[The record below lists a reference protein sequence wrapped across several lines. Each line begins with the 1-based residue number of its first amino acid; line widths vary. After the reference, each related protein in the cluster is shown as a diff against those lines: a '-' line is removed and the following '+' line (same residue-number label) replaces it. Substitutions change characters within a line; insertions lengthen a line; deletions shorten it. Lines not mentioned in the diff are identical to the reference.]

1 MYILINFLIFVITLF
16 LYIHIYFHI
25 KCSNYLEIYEIEN
38 ISKQNIEEIYSLKQP
53 FLFNYSDNNMDF
65 IEAINMD
72 YLKKNYGTFD
82 IRIYNKNDTNI
93 AIHMNLI
100 TSCDLFNK
108 DVSNNY
114 YSEHNNDF
122 LEETTLLKYFS
133 DSDMFLRPMNTISK
147 NYDMLMGSIGSY
159 SNLKYSVNFVN
170 ILYVNE
176 GEIDIVMTS
185 PNNNKYLHVNDVNEN
200 FEYISK
206 IDYYNPDEKYRK
218 DFNKVKFMNIKLKKG
233 SFLSIPAYWFYCIK
247 IVTDDTIVSF
257 FKYKTFMNSMAIL
270 PDFLKKILHDNNIKR
285 NFLKVIEAK

>member
-93 AIHMNLI
+93 AIPMNLI
-100 TSCDLFNK
+100 TCCDLFNK

-133 DSDMFLRPMNTISK
+133 DSDIFLRPMNTISK

-159 SNLKYSVNFVN
+159 SNLKYSVNFIN

-206 IDYYNPDEKYRK
+206 IDYYNPDDKYKK

-247 IVTDDTIVSF
+247 IVSNDTIVSF
-257 FKYKTFMNSMAIL
+257 FKYKTFMNGMAIL

>member
-53 FLFNYSDNNMDF
+53 FLFNYSDSNMDF

-93 AIHMNLI
+93 AIHINLI

-133 DSDMFLRPMNTISK
+133 DSDIFLRPMNTISK

-206 IDYYNPDEKYRK
+206 IDYYKPDEKYRK

-270 PDFLKKILHDNNIKR
+270 PDFLKKILNDNNIKR